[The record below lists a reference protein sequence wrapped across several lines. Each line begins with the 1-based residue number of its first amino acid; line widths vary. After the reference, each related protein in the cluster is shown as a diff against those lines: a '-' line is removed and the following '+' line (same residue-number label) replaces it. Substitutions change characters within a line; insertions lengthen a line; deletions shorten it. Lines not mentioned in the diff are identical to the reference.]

1 MLFVSMMVIA
11 GFSLML
17 ALAVRIP
24 TVSTSLR
31 DFFGGSGRSSDPT
44 NDRSGH
50 MFMLLVCYSSP
61 LLMMIWVS
69 LLRRFILF
77 QQRRLDRKLQQQQRE
92 DSEFNM
98 ES

>member
-1 MLFVSMMVIA
+1 
-11 GFSLML
+11 
-17 ALAVRIP
+17 
-24 TVSTSLR
+24 
-31 DFFGGSGRSSDPT
+31 
-44 NDRSGH
+44 
-50 MFMLLVCYSSP
+50 
-61 LLMMIWVS
+61 MIWVS